1 MDPYPP
7 PVPLGKPKWWWSYF
21 LLVVVLLFL
30 FWKLTPGDFIGFLDR
45 LSPFHVGTP
54 RISGTVVNALT
65 GAPVP
70 GMDVC
75 LLATKVSSSFASRRK
90 ETRVMRSAMTQ
101 TDASG
106 KFSFDRWDDQRDW
119 MDDWEGYGIA
129 VTDPAALWNRVCG
142 EDVFLLAAR
151 SPSGDT
157 DVFRR
162 ETFFHDT
169 DAQSAP
175 PYFPVAMV
183 EDPLNPRPQSYGAS
197 ISFGPLYEFPDATF
211 VRKIDHPGKLNIALV
226 PLLRDERECGL
237 VQDSELA
244 DLCRQMN
251 HSRTANELRTTW
263 KLSPS
268 GH

>member
-1 MDPYPP
+1 
-7 PVPLGKPKWWWSYF
+7 
-21 LLVVVLLFL
+21 
-30 FWKLTPGDFIGFLDR
+30 
-45 LSPFHVGTP
+45 
-54 RISGTVVNALT
+54 
-65 GAPVP
+65 
-70 GMDVC
+70 
-75 LLATKVSSSFASRRK
+75 LATKVSSSFVSRRK
-90 ETRVMRSAMTQ
+90 DTQVMRSAMTQ
-101 TDASG
+101 TDASR

-129 VTDPAALWNRVCG
+129 VTDPAALWNRMCG

-162 ETFFHDT
+162 EIFFHDSDT
-169 DAQSAP
+169 QSAP

-183 EDPLNPRPQSYGAS
+183 EDPRNPRPQSYGAT
-197 ISFGPLYEFPDATF
+197 ISFGPLYMFPDATF
-211 VRKIDHPGKLNIALV
+211 VRKIDHPGKLKIGLV

-251 HSRTANELRTTW
+251 HSRTANELRSTW